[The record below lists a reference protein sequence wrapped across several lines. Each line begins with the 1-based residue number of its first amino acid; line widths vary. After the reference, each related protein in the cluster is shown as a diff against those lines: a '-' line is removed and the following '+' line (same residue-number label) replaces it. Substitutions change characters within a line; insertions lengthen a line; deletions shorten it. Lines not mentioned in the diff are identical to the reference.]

1 MTTELKETLQ
11 KIGENFDAFKKTN
24 DERLKQIEQKG
35 VDLSEYKEKLA
46 KIDEEYKELSE
57 LKSRLEKAEIK
68 LETQSFSHKGT
79 DNPLAVE
86 HKEAFEDW
94 MRSVKMGDRTGDP
107 KLVERLREIES
118 KIKSDAQSRRKAVS
132 IGAASAGGHAVPE
145 IISRQIDQKLLDI
158 SEVLNIVN
166 VVNVGTSD
174 YKELVDENE
183 AGYGWVGET
192 GTRSETA
199 TSSLQQIAPTM
210 GIIYAYPKA
219 TEESIQDI
227 FFDVQSW
234 LVNTGSQAF
243 DQGIGAAIISG
254 NGTNKPTG
262 FLNGTP
268 VAIAD
273 DGASPERAFGTLQ
286 YIPTGVAGALPSA
299 FNLNSSPQVGSVQG
313 DVLYDV
319 IYALKKG
326 YRRNARWLMNKTTLG
341 EVRKFR
347 DADGQYL
354 WTPGLSTGQSD
365 TLMGYPVSE
374 MEDMPDVGS
383 NTFPIAFGD
392 FRAGYTFVN
401 RAGMSMTIDDNITTP
416 GYVKFYMRKRVG
428 GILKNDDAIK
438 VLKCAAS

>member
-1 MTTELKETLQ
+1 MSDELKDTLQ
-11 KIGENFDAFKKTN
+11 KIGENFESFKKTN
-24 DERLKQIEQKG
+24 DARLKTIEEKG
-35 VDLSEYKEKLA
+35 VDLSEYREKLEKMDA
-46 KIDEEYKELSE
+46 EYEELTD
-57 LKSRLEKAEIK
+57 LKKRLEKAEIK
-68 LETQSFSHKGT
+68 LDTPSFNDQKDDPLAMEHKG
-79 DNPLAVE
+79 L
-86 HKEAFEDW
+86 FEEW
-94 MRSVKMGDRTGDP
+94 VRSVRFGEKTGDVDVLT
-107 KLVERLREIES
+107 KLKDCEKRIQQ
-118 KIKSDAQSRRKAVS
+118 DAKARKKAVS
-132 IGAASAGGHAVPE
+132 IGTATAGGHAVPE
-145 IISRQIDQKLLDI
+145 VISRMIDQKLLDI
-158 SEVLNIVN
+158 SEMLNIVK

-192 GTRSETA
+192 GTRSETS
-199 TSSLQQIAPTM
+199 TSTLQQVAPTM
-210 GIIYAYPKA
+210 GIIYAYPRA
-219 TEESIQDI
+219 TEESMQDI

-234 LVNTGSQAF
+234 LVDTGSQAF

-268 VAIAD
+268 VDTAD

-286 YIPTGVAGALPSA
+286 YIPTGVAGALPSP
-299 FNLNSSPQVGSVQG
+299 FNLNSSPQVSSVQG
-313 DVLYDV
+313 DVLYDL

-326 YRRNARWLMNKTTLG
+326 YRRNARFLMNKTTLG
-341 EVRKFR
+341 SVRKFR

-354 WTPGLSTGQSD
+354 WTPGLASGQND

-401 RAGMSMTIDDNITTP
+401 RAGMSMTIDDNITLP